1 VATNQARLAGLDVLR
16 GCAAASVML
25 HHHGEYYDVLY
36 RGRTPL
42 SFDLGPGHFGVE
54 LFFIISGFVIL
65 MTIERKKTVYDFA
78 ISRFARLMPAFLA
91 ALVLAT
97 VLLTVWPMPPLDT
110 PTLRQFLANLTMA
123 PSLFGEKPVDMPYW
137 TLTYELVF
145 YVLIALALRFG
156 LLRSIEWWGLLAVA
170 VGCLL
175 LATVDMQLHR
185 RSGIV
190 LLVGYSNF
198 FLIGICLYRI
208 YARAARPITYVALAC
223 AIAVT
228 ARGGGEQAFYA
239 SGYLYLPLTAA
250 FAILVWFASSKH
262 GRWIASPPMVF
273 LGRISYPLYL
283 VHVVL
288 GYLIIRVGVE
298 QGWST
303 ITGVIA
309 AGIVSIIAATLLH
322 YLVEIPGERWVRT
335 SFSLKKPQPPVILVP
350 EGQKTET
357 ADTPSR
363 CPTVQMLLRQ
373 CLTP

>member
-1 VATNQARLAGLDVLR
+1 
-16 GCAAASVML
+16 
-25 HHHGEYYDVLY
+25 
-36 RGRTPL
+36 
-42 SFDLGPGHFGVE
+42 
-54 LFFIISGFVIL
+54 
-65 MTIERKKTVYDFA
+65 
-78 ISRFARLMPAFLA
+78 
-91 ALVLAT
+91 
-97 VLLTVWPMPPLDT
+97 
-110 PTLRQFLANLTMA
+110 
-123 PSLFGEKPVDMPYW
+123 MPYW
-137 TLTYELVF
+137 PRPCELVCS
-145 YVLIALALRFG
+145 VVMALALRLG

-208 YARAARPITYVALAC
+208 HARAARPITYVALAC

-228 ARGGGEQAFYA
+228 ALGGGEQAFYA

-273 LGRISYPLYL
+273 LGRISYTLYL

-288 GYLIIRVGVE
+288 GYAIIRFGVE

-303 ITGVIA
+303 IAGIIV
-309 AGIVSIIAATLLH
+309 AGIVATISATLLH
-322 YLVEIPGERWVRT
+322 YLVEIPGERWTRT
-335 SFSLKKPQPPVILVP
+335 LL
-350 EGQKTET
+350 
-357 ADTPSR
+357 
-363 CPTVQMLLRQ
+363 MLR
-373 CLTP
+373 